1 MSSDRNIKMPG
12 SNDIREESLKGS
24 EKIGD
29 TISEKTRSVPV
40 QTKYQRSS
48 NNKTQTEDSCNDALS
63 LWIQWTIPQIKIA
76 AISEAIGQNGNVV
89 KLELDMEDYL
99 SSFDW
104 TPVYFQMKMRIL
116 TANIHHFVKS
126 QSKRESGSLK
136 SCRIFI

>member
-1 MSSDRNIKMPG
+1 MYTNQRTC
-12 SNDIREESLKGS
+12 EL
-24 EKIGD
+24 GD

-40 QTKYQRSS
+40 QAKYQRSS

-116 TANIHHFVKS
+116 TSNIHHFVKS
-126 QSKRESGSLK
+126 QNRSESGNLK
-136 SCRIFI
+136 NYDSTYSKTKQD